1 MNRQKYG
8 SLAWSW
14 ILHRK
19 KFQKVASYVVQETLE
34 SFASPDYFRGNR
46 ILLNNSII
54 RMAAK
59 SPFCLPS
66 ILLPEAMDQ
75 SETPLILKLRP
86 SSVYQGAIHQFWSII
101 FDDTWRQSKGVKL
114 GISKIANY
122 NSSWLRFWAG
132 LVSWVQFEHRK
143 KGAFNKQSFLMPS
156 IKVFLSI
163 T

>member
-1 MNRQKYG
+1 MNLSGIFCTTIHVGLYYK
-8 SLAWSW
+8 
-14 ILHRK
+14 
-19 KFQKVASYVVQETLE
+19 QEALE

-86 SSVYQGAIHQFWSII
+86 SSVYQGAIHQF
-101 FDDTWRQSKGVKL
+101 
-114 GISKIANY
+114 
-122 NSSWLRFWAG
+122 
-132 LVSWVQFEHRK
+132 
-143 KGAFNKQSFLMPS
+143 
-156 IKVFLSI
+156 
-163 T
+163 

>member
-1 MNRQKYG
+1 MPVDAVDVEVEVGTMKFKKANDSDDEDVSSDGEVAGG
-8 SLAWSW
+8 SKNDD
-14 ILHRK
+14 R
-19 KFQKVASYVVQETLE
+19 YVLLLYKLTYSKSVRTYEVCSKLSKEQEALE

-86 SSVYQGAIHQFWSII
+86 SSVYQGAIHQF
-101 FDDTWRQSKGVKL
+101 
-114 GISKIANY
+114 
-122 NSSWLRFWAG
+122 
-132 LVSWVQFEHRK
+132 
-143 KGAFNKQSFLMPS
+143 
-156 IKVFLSI
+156 
-163 T
+163 

>member
-1 MNRQKYG
+1 M
-8 SLAWSW
+8 S
-14 ILHRK
+14 
-19 KFQKVASYVVQETLE
+19 QEALE

-86 SSVYQGAIHQFWSII
+86 SSVYQGAIHQF
-101 FDDTWRQSKGVKL
+101 
-114 GISKIANY
+114 
-122 NSSWLRFWAG
+122 
-132 LVSWVQFEHRK
+132 
-143 KGAFNKQSFLMPS
+143 
-156 IKVFLSI
+156 
-163 T
+163 